1 MVILTYYGGDYMN
14 ANSITDKEIQFNIM
28 MALMK
33 IEGHLSD
40 LVNQGEVCEY
50 QEVIVNDTSGISQ

>member
-1 MVILTYYGGDYMN
+1 MN
-14 ANSITDKEIQFNIM
+14 ANNITDKEIQFNIM

-40 LVNQGEVCEY
+40 LVTHNEVCEY
-50 QEVIVNDTSGISQ
+50 MEVNADDTSGVNQ

>member
-1 MVILTYYGGDYMN
+1 MN
-14 ANSITDKEIQFNIM
+14 LDKVTDKEIQFNIM

-40 LVNQGEVCEY
+40 MAINTASIDMMYGGE
-50 QEVIVNDTSGISQ
+50 INDLAGTDKPN

>member
-1 MVILTYYGGDYMN
+1 MDMRDI
-14 ANSITDKEIQFNIM
+14 SDKEIQFNIM

-40 LVNQGEVCEY
+40 LLLAKEECCYDLEVSE
-50 QEVIVNDTSGISQ
+50 DATSGTVQ

>member
-1 MVILTYYGGDYMN
+1 MDLTK
-14 ANSITDKEIQFNIM
+14 ITDKEIQFNIM

-40 LVNQGEVCEY
+40 IASNTASVEMMCGGEIDELAGL
-50 QEVIVNDTSGISQ
+50 SK

>member
-1 MVILTYYGGDYMN
+1 MDIGN
-14 ANSITDKEIQFNIM
+14 ITDKEIQFNIM

-40 LVNQGEVCEY
+40 LVTSQEKCCYDTLEFDNVMEVNE
-50 QEVIVNDTSGISQ
+50 NDTSGINQ